1 MDFEKIIDNIRS
13 QINNLN
19 ENDYLAELKK
29 PKEIKSLSNY
39 YQNNKIKSFE
49 YGMKKKN
56 RSFYQEEDQKKK
68 EYNILEEDQTM
79 VMIEKEI
86 ESLKYN
92 DWDKLLIN
100 IQNDRLNYYVDTI
113 PSMSSTTKKRL
124 KKELNSMLHNRKLT
138 SKNIKY
144 NKEEGKIQEIGDLVF
159 NKINDT
165 FTFND

>member
-19 ENDYLAELKK
+19 EFDHLGQLKK
-29 PKEIKSLSNY
+29 PKEIKSLSDY

-56 RSFYQEEDQKKK
+56 RSNYKEPSEKKM
-68 EYNILEEDQTM
+68 EYNILEEEQTLE
-79 VMIEKEI
+79 MIEREI

-100 IQNDRLNYYVDTI
+100 TQNDRLNFYVDTI
-113 PSMSSTTKKRL
+113 PSMSSMTKKKL
-124 KKELNSMLHNRKLT
+124 KKELNSMLYNRKLT
-138 SKNIKY
+138 SKKIKY
-144 NKEEGKIQEIGDLVF
+144 SKEEGKIQEIGDLVF
-159 NKINDT
+159 NKVDDT
-165 FTFND
+165 FTFNV